1 MKLIHKGYKYRI
13 YPNKEQTELLN
24 KHFGSCRFVFN
35 YFLNLKMNTY
45 KQEKKNLNNNYL
57 SSLLTLLKKEQNYS
71 WLNEINSQSLQ
82 ASLKNVDVAYDR
94 FFKKISQYP
103 KFKSKNDKQ
112 SFKVPQFLTI
122 ENDLLY
128 LPKFKKGIKI
138 NIHRDFKGKILYGT
152 VSKTPTGKYYVS
164 ITCKQEYI
172 PFEKTGSIIGIDTG
186 IKDLA
191 ILSDKTVYEN
201 KKVLKKRIKKIKYKQ
216 RQLSKKVKGSKSRI
230 KQRNKLAIEH
240 EKVVNIRKDYLHKVS
255 TEIIKNHDIICIED
269 LSIKNMMK
277 NHKLAQAF
285 SDASLGTFYDMLEYK
300 ASFNEKKIIKIGRFF
315 ASSKTCSKC
324 NYINEEL
331 TLKDREWTCKGCGT
345 LHDRDYN
352 ASINIKNEGLKI
364 LSGLGCKSDIKQKV
378 MEAFPLGES
387 MKSYI

>member
-35 YFLNLKMNTY
+35 YFLNLKINTY

-82 ASLKNVDVAYDR
+82 ASLKNVDIAYDR
-94 FFKKISQYP
+94 FFKRINQYP

-112 SFKVPQFLTI
+112 SFKVIQNLTI
-122 ENDLLY
+122 ENNLLY

-138 NIHRDFKGKILYGT
+138 NIDRDFKGKILYGT

-191 ILSDKTVYEN
+191 TLSDKTIYEN
-201 KKVLKKRIKKIKYKQ
+201 KKVLKKRLKKIKYKQ

-277 NHKLAQAF
+277 NHNLAQAF
-285 SDASLGTFYDMLEYK
+285 SDVSLGTFYDMLEYK
-300 ASFNEKKIIKIGRFF
+300 ASFNEKEIIKIGRFF